1 MRKETW
7 KNKNDS
13 ESSFQTLSH
22 CLGWWSVCVCPR
34 AVGGGGEEG
43 ESVPP
48 DVHSIPPSPPYTDT
62 QTWWGRD
69 AEGGWLYQTQRQPR
83 FRTSRH
89 QLSVSHKGISLTHFF
104 LTKDS
109 LSLSLSAFCWTCVA
123 SSKMGHVRDCNF
135 DLHWQ
140 HPKQFKNNFNTY
152 ESRFISGEEFFF
164 LFWSQTF
171 IWLENGQSLFLFF
184 WY

>member
-1 MRKETW
+1 MCVCLCVCGCLMLAELGVARTGAMMDCTNEKGNLE
-7 KNKNDS
+7 NKNDS

-22 CLGWWSVCVCPR
+22 CLGWWSVCVCLR
-34 AVGGGGEEG
+34 EVGGW

-48 DVHSIPPSPPYTDT
+48 DVHSIPSSPPYPDT

-109 LSLSLSAFCWTCVA
+109 LSLSQLSV
-123 SSKMGHVRDCNF
+123 GHVWHQVKWAMCRTATLIFTDNT
-135 DLHWQ
+135 L
-140 HPKQFKNNFNTY
+140 NNLRITLIRTNL
-152 ESRFISGEEFFF
+152 G
-164 LFWSQTF
+164 L
-171 IWLENGQSLFLFF
+171 
-184 WY
+184 